1 MTSGVRQGCP
11 LSPLLFVLVVDIL
24 LRRLQMCVKGDNV
37 IRAFADD
44 VAMIVEDSIQHLDI
58 AVDIY
63 KQFGSFSGLNLNW
76 GKTIV
81 IPLWNDPI
89 ELAKKEL
96 NSACHAS
103 AAMDFSSWGTY
114 LGFAVG
120 PDRNK
125 HIWTKAKDKFATRAI
140 VWKESHQGLHFAAMT
155 YNVFV
160 ITIPSYIW
168 QLAPV
173 GKDILDE
180 EARAL
185 RKINPGP
192 GHWIQP
198 CDWWLLK
205 ESWGHSMAF
214 VSARH

>member
-1 MTSGVRQGCP
+1 
-11 LSPLLFVLVVDIL
+11 
-24 LRRLQMCVKGDNV
+24 
-37 IRAFADD
+37 
-44 VAMIVEDSIQHLDI
+44 MIVENSIQQFDT

-81 IPLWNDPI
+81 IPLWTVPI

-96 NSACHAS
+96 NSACHAA
-103 AAMDFSSWGTY
+103 AAMDFSFWGTY

-125 HIWTKAKDKFATRAI
+125 HIWTKAKDKFATRAM

-160 ITIPSYIW
+160 ITIISYIW

-205 ESWGHSMAF
+205 ESWGHSLAF
-214 VSARH
+214 VSARHKSMAGATRIALTDAPDFRSRIGEVNHWSTESDFFGKEMCMEEMV